1 MSELAKWQSHKLVRA
16 GRLMGIQPEDNP
28 GELELILVVE
38 DANGAPCK
46 VGVPRNFFARSA
58 PIPGDYIVIYDDGY
72 KSWSPVKAFEEG
84 YTRI

>member
-1 MSELAKWQSHKLVRA
+1 MGKLAKWHKIVQA
-16 GRLMGIQPEDNP
+16 GRLMGIQPEDDP